1 MNPWHLRYRR
11 SALSSELTSQLGVGH
26 YVVSNKPSMW
36 WAMTVNLW
44 QLYMCRTVGET
55 NIETILAVINTT
67 ELLRTT
73 SQLGVGHYVVSSKP
87 FMWWAMTVNL
97 WQLYM
102 CSTVGETN
110 IETILA
116 VINTTELLR
125 TTSQL
130 GVGHYVVSSK
140 PFMWWAM
147 TVNLWQLYMCS
158 TVGETNIE
166 TILAVINTTELLRT
180 NPASSMVEGLNLGP
194 SVYTNS
200 AALINWPHCLHQVL

>member
-125 TTSQL
+125 T
-130 GVGHYVVSSK
+130 
-140 PFMWWAM
+140 
-147 TVNLWQLYMCS
+147 
-158 TVGETNIE
+158 
-166 TILAVINTTELLRT
+166 